1 MGNVDQ
7 RLQEA
12 RKFIQNTGEAQP
24 SQKVLTESTR
34 KKKRVNELT
43 AKQREEIKM
52 EALLDL
58 LRGDI
63 SEGQLLQ
70 CLRKKLLGYSQD
82 QFGKLVGISRKT
94 ISDFE
99 KGQGRNAT
107 LTINQLFKPFG
118 LRVGIM
124 PKNPEQLKALSQRLN
139 D

>member
-12 RKFIQNTGEAQP
+12 RKFIQNTGEAQA
-24 SQKVLTESTR
+24 SQKGPTESTR
-34 KKKRVNELT
+34 KNKRVNELT

-52 EALLDL
+52 QAMLDL

-70 CLRKKLLGYSQD
+70 RLRKNLLGYSQD

-99 KGQGRNAT
+99 KGQGGTAT

-124 PKNPEQLKALSQRLN
+124 PKTSEQLKALSQRLN